1 MAVLGNDAE
10 PLDRSEGTV
19 EELTAEAE
27 RRVEE
32 LRRPYGPPAHVW
44 FG

>member
-1 MAVLGNDAE
+1 MDYGRAALETGE
-10 PLDRSEGTV
+10 LI
-19 EELTAEAE
+19 EEMTAEAE

-44 FG
+44 FD